1 MREIELFESQ
11 VDYQQEVTSLMY
23 FKDESKG
30 ISRLKESKCAIEDG
44 FDLDF
49 APGHLIRRAQQVHT
63 SVWASVVGEDL
74 TSPQFAVLNILYARP
89 GIDQT
94 MLSSLA
100 SLDTS
105 TCQDIVARLRHKG
118 LIERSKD
125 GSDGRRWLLRL
136 SERGKITRNQV
147 VPKVREVGE
156 ILLRSLDPDDRA
168 TLTRLLY
175 EVARGIDS

>member
-1 MREIELFESQ
+1 MKEESEGITRI
-11 VDYQQEVTSLMY
+11 QEG
-23 FKDESKG
+23 KG
-30 ISRLKESKCAIEDG
+30 AIEEA

-74 TSPQFAVLNILYARP
+74 TSPQFAVLNILYGRP

-118 LIERSKD
+118 LIERSRD
-125 GSDGRRWLLRL
+125 DSDGRRWLLRL
-136 SERGKITRNQV
+136 SEGGKCTRDQV

-156 ILLRSLDPDDRA
+156 ILLRSLDPNDRA
-168 TLTRLLY
+168 ALTRLLY
-175 EVARGIDS
+175 EVARGVGS

>member
-1 MREIELFESQ
+1 M
-11 VDYQQEVTSLMY
+11 DYRQEVRSLLY
-23 FKDESKG
+23 FKDEGEG
-30 ISRLKESKCAIEDG
+30 IAQLKEGKGVIEDA

-63 SVWASVVGEDL
+63 SVWAAVVGEDL
-74 TSPQFAVLNILYARP
+74 TSPQFAVLNVLYGRP

-94 MLSSLA
+94 MLSSLT

-118 LIERSKD
+118 LIERSRD
-125 GSDGRRWLLRL
+125 DSDGRRWLLRL
-136 SERGKITRNQV
+136 SEKGKSTRDQV

-156 ILLRSLDPDDRA
+156 ILFRSLDPDDRA
-168 TLTRLLY
+168 SLTRLLY
-175 EVARGIDS
+175 EVARGNGS